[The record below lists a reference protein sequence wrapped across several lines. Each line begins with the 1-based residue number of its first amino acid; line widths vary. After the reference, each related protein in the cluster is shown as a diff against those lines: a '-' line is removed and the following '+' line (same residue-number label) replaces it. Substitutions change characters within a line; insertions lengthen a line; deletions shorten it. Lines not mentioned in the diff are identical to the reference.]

1 MSKRAKFPCAKACY
15 AVIENK
21 LTEGL
26 GEEGD
31 ALVGHGVVV
40 PLPVEDLVEVALG
53 DERLD
58 DHHDLEVGHVRN
70 ALVAGQVAILAD
82 DDDTL
87 FQQVGENGSL
97 FSFAHKYHAS
107 SFSRVMI
114 YIQ

>member
-1 MSKRAKFPCAKACY
+1 MSKRAKFPFAKACY

-40 PLPVEDLVEVALG
+40 PLPVEDVVEVAAG
-53 DERLD
+53 DEGFD
-58 DHHDLEVGHVRN
+58 DHHDLKVGHIRN
-70 ALVAGQVAILAD
+70 ALVAGQVSVLAD
-82 DDDTL
+82 NDDSL
-87 FQQVGENGSL
+87 LQQVGENCSL